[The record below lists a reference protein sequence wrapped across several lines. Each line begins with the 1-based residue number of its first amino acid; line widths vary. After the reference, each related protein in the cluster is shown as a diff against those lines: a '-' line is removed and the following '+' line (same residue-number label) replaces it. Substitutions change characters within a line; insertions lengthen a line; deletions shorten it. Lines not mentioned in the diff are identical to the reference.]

1 MKIKITGGSGFV
13 GSNLVPFLERNNYS
27 VDKINRE
34 ELNGVTALHLQGIYC
49 IVHLAGKA
57 HDLKNLSDAKEYY
70 DVNFE
75 LTKKVFDAFLVSDA
89 VKFIF
94 LSSVKA
100 VADVVEDSLT
110 ENDVPKPKTD
120 YGKSKLMAEDYILKQ
135 QIPHNKQ
142 VYILRPCMI
151 HGPNNKGN
159 LNLLFGLVKKKIPYP
174 LAAYNNKRSFLSIDN
189 LLFVIEKLISKDIEN
204 GIYNVADDEPIST
217 TELVG
222 ILAESLGQKASF
234 IKIPSKVV
242 EFFAKV
248 GDVFHLPMNTHRLT
262 KLTENYVVSN
272 KKIIKVLG
280 INMPI
285 NVREGLA
292 ITAKSFINQY
302 QKNKDVK

>member
-13 GSNLVPFLERNNYS
+13 GSNLIPFLERNNYS
-27 VDKINRE
+27 VEKICRS
-34 ELNGVTALHLQGIYC
+34 ELNDISALQLQDANI

-57 HDLKNLSDAKEYY
+57 HDLKNVSDPKEYY
-70 DVNFE
+70 EVNFE
-75 LTKKVFDAFLVSDA
+75 LTKKVFDAFLTSNA

-100 VADVVEDSLT
+100 AADVVEGSLT
-110 ENDVPKPKTD
+110 ENDTPNPKTD
-120 YGKSKLMAEDYILKQ
+120 YGKSKLMAEDYILRQ
-135 QIPHNKQ
+135 QIPSNKQ

-174 LAAYNNKRSFLSIDN
+174 LAAYNNRRSFLSIDN
-189 LLFVIEKLISKDIEN
+189 LLFVIERLIGKDIAN
-204 GIYNVADDEPIST
+204 GVYNVADDEPIST
-217 TELVG
+217 TELVE
-222 ILAESLGQKASF
+222 ILAQSLGQRARF
-234 IKIPSKVV
+234 FKIPSSVI

-248 GDVFHLPMNTHRLT
+248 GDIFHLPINTHRLT

-272 KKIIKVLG
+272 RKIINAIG
-280 INMPI
+280 ESMPI

-292 ITAKSFINQY
+292 ITAKSFTNHH
-302 QKNKDVK
+302 